1 MTSSKL
7 FVSNLA
13 STVTE
18 ETLRDLF
25 GEKGRRVGEVTVIT
39 ERTTGISRGF
49 GFVQLNTTAE
59 AMDAVSTLHGREVD
73 GRIMAVREAN
83 QTRTASTPTH
93 SPLR

>member
-13 STVTE
+13 ATVTE

-25 GEKGRRVGEVTVIT
+25 GEKGRRVTDCTVIT
-39 ERTTGISRGF
+39 ERATGISRGF

-59 AMDAVSTLHGREVD
+59 AVDAVSTLDGREVD
-73 GRIMAVREAN
+73 GRIMAVREAH
-83 QTRTASTPTH
+83 QRAAVTPVASPI
-93 SPLR
+93 R